1 MEEELDIHHLESLMF
16 KFMTHIPDKA
26 ALKAWLSRRGSV
38 FRDQSRFL
46 SAGLM
51 TLEEFH
57 EMLADLLAIETWD
70 DHKVAVFDKEIETL
84 FKKVIYC
91 VLNQR
96 HFICWWSFIEPEIA
110 LESRHFVLQFP
121 CQ

>member
-38 FRDQSRFL
+38 FRDQSRFH

-96 HFICWWSFIEPEIA
+96 HFICWWSFTEPEIA
-110 LESRHFVLQFP
+110 LESGHFVLQFP

>member
-1 MEEELDIHHLESLMF
+1 
-16 KFMTHIPDKA
+16 
-26 ALKAWLSRRGSV
+26 
-38 FRDQSRFL
+38 
-46 SAGLM
+46 M

-96 HFICWWSFIEPEIA
+96 HFICW
-110 LESRHFVLQFP
+110 
-121 CQ
+121 

>member
-38 FRDQSRFL
+38 FRDQSRFH

-96 HFICWWSFIEPEIA
+96 HFICWWSFTEPEI
-110 LESRHFVLQFP
+110 VLQFP